1 MLRREWFQIQRS
13 FREWEYR
20 YSLSTLILAFMI
32 STISPPAVAQV
43 WDKLNISAGAGFSRP
58 VQLAGN
64 SLNTGWNLGFR
75 GGYNAG
81 QHLDAD
87 LDFNYSHF
95 GLNSAALKR
104 FGEPDGSVSVWSL
117 TFQPTLQVLPRRS
130 AANAYATSGFGIFD
144 RNLTLTQP
152 TVLTTIVCDPF
163 FGCYPVSYG
172 ANQIVASFS
181 TVKPGFNVGSG
192 LEFRLHDTR
201 VKLFAETRYQR
212 MFTTH
217 GNDLSYVPVTFGIR
231 W

>member
-1 MLRREWFQIQRS
+1 V
-13 FREWEYR
+13 
-20 YSLSTLILAFMI
+20 ILAFTI
-32 STISPPAVAQV
+32 SIISPPAVAQV
-43 WDKLNISAGAGFSRP
+43 SDKLNFSGGAGFSSP
-58 VQLAGN
+58 VQSAGN
-64 SLNTGWNLGFR
+64 SLNTGWNLDFR

-81 QHLDAD
+81 QHVDAD
-87 LDFNYSHF
+87 LDFNYNHF

-117 TFQPTLQVLPRRS
+117 TFQPALHLLPRRS
-130 AANAYATSGFGIFD
+130 AGNAYATAGLGIFD

-201 VKLFAETRYQR
+201 AKLFAEARYQR
-212 MFTTH
+212 VFTAH
-217 GNDLSYVPVTFGIR
+217 GNVLSYVPLTFGIR